1 MNITLIISGAV
12 VISILLHAA
21 GTIWWASKVT
31 SELGHISAELSRVT
45 REFDKRD
52 VEMRAMWKRVDELR
66 MEVSQLRGAYN
77 KEALS

>member
-1 MNITLIISGAV
+1 MTFT
-12 VISILLHAA
+12 VILTGGVILSILVHAGA
-21 GTIWWASKVT
+21 TIWWASKVT
-31 SELGHISAELSRVT
+31 SELGHIAEDLARVT

-77 KEALS
+77 KEVIG